1 MNTEELVAEK
11 IQKGKAYKTMLIFA
25 MGSIVMIFAGLTSA
39 YVISKNRP
47 DWLKDFVLPQAFLW
61 STIVI
66 ALSSITFHL
75 AKKAIEKNNRSTTS
89 LMLGLTLLLGIAF
102 VVMQFIGFN
111 QVIAAGYY
119 FTGTASTITTS
130 FLYVVVLVHIAHLAG
145 GLIWLLIVIYN
156 HYKQRYNASQTLGI
170 ELSAM
175 FWHFLG
181 FLWLYLFLFFTFYK

>member
-1 MNTEELVAEK
+1 MNTEELIAEK

-47 DWLKDFVLPQAFLW
+47 DWLKDFQLPQAFLW
-61 STIVI
+61 STLVIV
-66 ALSSITFHL
+66 LSSITFHL
-75 AKKAIEKNNRSTTS
+75 AKKAIEKNNRTTTS
-89 LMLGLTLLLGIAF
+89 LMLGLTLLLGISF
-102 VVMQFIGFN
+102 VMLQFQGFN

-119 FTGTASTITTS
+119 FTGSESTITTS

-145 GLIWLLIVIYN
+145 GLISLLIVIYN
-156 HYKQRYNASQTLGI
+156 HYKQKYNATQTLGI